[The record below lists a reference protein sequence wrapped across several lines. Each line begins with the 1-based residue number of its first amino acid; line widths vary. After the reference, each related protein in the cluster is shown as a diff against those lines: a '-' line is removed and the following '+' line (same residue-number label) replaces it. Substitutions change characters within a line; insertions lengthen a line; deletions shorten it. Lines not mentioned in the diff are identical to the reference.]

1 MQFHAQHNTPTPTSS
16 RTHAS
21 GSTRRRT
28 GRLVG
33 AAAAL
38 AAVVGLGT
46 LTSPGAHA
54 ADNPYERGPAP
65 TTSSIE
71 ASRGSYAVSQTSVS
85 SLSVSGFGG
94 GTIYYPTS
102 TGDGTFGAVAISPG
116 YTAYESSIA
125 WLGPRLASQGFVVF
139 TIDTLT
145 TLDQPDSRGRQ
156 LLAALDHLTER
167 SSVRTRIDASRLGVM
182 GHSMGGGGSLEAA
195 KSRPALQAAIPLT
208 PWNLDKTWPEVTT
221 PTLIFGADG
230 DTVAPVA
237 SHAEPFYSSLSSS
250 LDRGYLE
257 LNSATHFT
265 PNSSNTTI
273 AKYSISWLKR
283 FIDNDTRYEQ
293 FLCPLPRPSLTIEE
307 YRGNCP
313 HTS

>member
-1 MQFHAQHNTPTPTSS
+1 MQQNPHPHAAPVL
-16 RTHAS
+16 RR
-21 GSTRRRT
+21 TRRRLAGLT
-28 GRLVG
+28 TAV
-33 AAAAL
+33 
-38 AAVVGLGT
+38 AAVLALGT
-46 LTSPGAHA
+46 LTGPGARA

-65 TTSSIE
+65 TQSSIE
-71 ASRGSYAVSQTSVS
+71 ALRGPYSVADTSVS
-85 SLSVSGFGG
+85 SLSVTGFGG

-102 TGDGTFGAVAISPG
+102 TSDGTFGAVVISPG
-116 YTAYESSIA
+116 FTAYQSSIS
-125 WLGPRLASQGFVVF
+125 WLGARLASQGFVVF
-139 TIDTLT
+139 TIDTNT

-156 LLAALDHLTER
+156 LLAALDYLTGR
-167 SSVRTRIDASRLGVM
+167 SSVRSRIDSSRLGVM

-195 KSRPALQAAIPLT
+195 KSRPSLQAAIPLT
-208 PWNLDKTWPEVTT
+208 PWNLDKSWPEVST

-237 SHAEPFYSSLSSS
+237 THAEPFYSGLPSGT
-250 LDRGYLE
+250 DRAYLE
-257 LNSATHFT
+257 LNNATHFS

-283 FIDNDTRYEQ
+283 FIDDDTRYEQ

-313 HTS
+313 HGS

>member
-102 TGDGTFGAVAISPG
+102 TSDGTFGAVAISPG

-156 LLAALDHLTER
+156 LLAALDYLTER